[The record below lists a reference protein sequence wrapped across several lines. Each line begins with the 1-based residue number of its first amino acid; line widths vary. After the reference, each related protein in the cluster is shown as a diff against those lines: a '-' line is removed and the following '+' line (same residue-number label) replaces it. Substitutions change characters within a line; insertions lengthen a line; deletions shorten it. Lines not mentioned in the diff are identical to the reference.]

1 VVGVGGN
8 VVVVVVVVEVVTGVV
23 VVVRAAVV
31 PGPGSAGSLLHADA
45 KMASVTAITIKR
57 MAPRYKAS
65 AAVRLIEAQ
74 FLLCGG
80 TARGFADEKT
90 LAAWV
95 KRGTDFARTLPPK

>member
-31 PGPGSAGSLLHADA
+31 PGPGSAVSLLHADA
-45 KMASVTAITIKR
+45 KMASVTAITNKR

-74 FLLCGG
+74 CLLW
-80 TARGFADEKT
+80 TASGFADEKT